1 MDRIMGL
8 VLAIIVSFLHTGQN
22 TAVKKAAIENVR
34 PIVVTWALAAF
45 SLVTLLPLYFAINV
59 FYGSAQL
66 DTMFWVA
73 LAIKLPL
80 SLAATFLYVL
90 AHKYGDMSLVNPLL
104 SITPIIVLLIAP
116 FVVHQEASLGGMLGV
131 GLIVVGA
138 YALNFDSR
146 KAGFFEPVKM
156 LFRNKGAS
164 CMMATAT
171 IWGITT
177 VIDAIGVQS
186 AKGNGLQSGISWA
199 FFNNLSTILVLT
211 PFVAKEAIAAFG
223 EPSKLKK
230 IAPAGLFSGAM
241 DACQMVA
248 MTMLLAAYVNAIKR
262 FSMVLSVI
270 VGAVFF
276 KEKGIKERLV
286 GSLIMLA
293 GVVMIV
299 LTK

>member
-1 MDRIMGL
+1 MGL
-8 VLAIIVSFLHTGQN
+8 VLAILVSFLHTGQN
-22 TAVKKAAIENVR
+22 TAVKKAAIGNVR

-59 FYGSAQL
+59 FYGATQL
-66 DTMFWVA
+66 DTMFWIA

-104 SITPIIVLLIAP
+104 SITPIIVLMIAP
-116 FVVHQEASLGGMLGV
+116 FVVNQEASLGGMLGV

-138 YALNFDSR
+138 YALNFNSR
-146 KAGFFEPVKM
+146 AASFFEPIKM
-156 LFRNKGAS
+156 LFRSKGAR

-186 AKGNGLQSGISWA
+186 AKGNGLQAGISWA
-199 FFNNLSTILVLT
+199 FFNNLATTLVLT
-211 PFVAKEAIAAFG
+211 PFVIKEAIAAFG

-270 VGAVFF
+270 VGAVLF
-276 KEKGIKERLV
+276 KEKGIEERFV

-293 GVVMIV
+293 GVVLIV